1 MNCPLRKEETA
12 HILLDYSAGR
22 LDTASVAG
30 LERHMESCAECAAF
44 RLEQAAVWDALDAW
58 KPSPVGLDFNRRLWQ
73 RIDAADA
80 APWYKRLTES
90 LRMAPLHINAWKPV
104 LPLTAAIL
112 LIAAGF
118 LFDHP
123 GGRSS
128 APGAAADSVSVSV
141 SVTEAEQV
149 EQALDDIQLL
159 RQLNT
164 AAPPD
169 SAKKM

>member
-1 MNCPLRKEETA
+1 MNCPLGKEETA
-12 HILLDYSAGR
+12 HMLLDYSAGR
-22 LDTASVAG
+22 LDTASVAV

-44 RLEQAAVWDALDAW
+44 RAEQAAVWDALDAW
-58 KPSPVGLDFNRRLWQ
+58 KPSPVSLDFNRRLWQ

-80 APWYKRLTES
+80 APWYKRLVES
-90 LRMAPLHINAWKPV
+90 LRMAPWKPV

-112 LIAAGF
+112 IIAAGF

-123 GGRSS
+123 GGRSP
-128 APGAAADSVSVSV
+128 APGASADSV

-164 AAPPD
+164 SATPG

>member
-1 MNCPLRKEETA
+1 MNCPLGKEETA

-22 LDTASVAG
+22 LDTASVAV
-30 LERHMESCAECAAF
+30 LERHMESCSKCAAF
-44 RLEQAAVWDALDAW
+44 RTEQAAVWDALDAW
-58 KPSPVGLDFNRRLWQ
+58 KPSPVSLDFNRRLWQ

-80 APWYKRLTES
+80 APWYERLTES
-90 LRMAPLHINAWKPV
+90 LRMAPWKPV

-112 LIAAGF
+112 IIAAGF

-123 GGRSS
+123 GGR
-128 APGAAADSVSVSV
+128 APAPADSV

-164 AAPPD
+164 SATPG

>member
-1 MNCPLRKEETA
+1 MNCPLWKEETA

-22 LDTASVAG
+22 LDTARLAV

-44 RLEQAAVWDALDAW
+44 RTEQAAVWDALDAW
-58 KPSPVGLDFNRRLWQ
+58 KPSPVSLDFNRRLRQ

-80 APWYKRLTES
+80 APWYKRLVES
-90 LRMAPLHINAWKPV
+90 LRVAPLRISAWKPV

-112 LIAAGF
+112 IIAAGF
-118 LFDHP
+118 LFDHS
-123 GGRSS
+123 GGR
-128 APGAAADSVSVSV
+128 APAPRAAADSVSA
-141 SVTEAEQV
+141 TEAEQV

-164 AAPPD
+164 SATPG

>member
-22 LDTASVAG
+22 LDAARTAV
-30 LERHMESCAECAAF
+30 LERHMEHCADCGAF
-44 RLEQAAVWDALDAW
+44 LAEQAAVWDALDAW
-58 KPSPVGLDFNRRLWQ
+58 QPAPVSLDFNRRLWQ

-80 APWYKRLTES
+80 APWYERLIES
-90 LRMAPLHINAWKPV
+90 LRFAQWKPV
-104 LPLTAAIL
+104 VPLTAAIL

-123 GGRSS
+123 GGKSS
-128 APGAAADSVSVSV
+128 LPGAPAVANSV

-149 EQALDDIQLL
+149 EQTLDDIQLL
-159 RQLNT
+159 HQLN
-164 AAPPD
+164 AA
-169 SAKKM
+169 SVSGGANAKKM

>member
-1 MNCPLRKEETA
+1 MRPVNCPLRKEETA

-22 LDTASVAG
+22 LDTAATSV
-30 LERHMESCAECAAF
+30 LERHMESCPECAAF
-44 RLEQAAVWDALDAW
+44 RVEQAAVWNALDAW
-58 KPSPVGLDFNRRLWQ
+58 EPSPVSPDFNRRLWQ
-73 RIDAADA
+73 RIDAAEA
-80 APWYKRLTES
+80 APWYERLAES
-90 LRMAPLHINAWKPV
+90 LRIAAWKPV

-112 LIAAGF
+112 IVAAGF

-123 GGRSS
+123 GGRSPL
-128 APGAAADSVSVSV
+128 PGAAANSV

-164 AAPPD
+164 AAAPG

>member
-22 LDTASVAG
+22 LDTTSIAV
-30 LERHMESCAECAAF
+30 LERHMENCAECAAF
-44 RLEQAAVWDALDAW
+44 RAEQAAVWDALDAW
-58 KPSPVGLDFNRRLWQ
+58 KPSPVSLDFNRRLWQ

-80 APWYKRLTES
+80 APWYKRLVES
-90 LRMAPLHINAWKPV
+90 LRMAPWKPV

-112 LIAAGF
+112 IIAAGF

-123 GGRSS
+123 GGRSP
-128 APGAAADSVSVSV
+128 APNAAANSV

-164 AAPPD
+164 SATPG